1 MASLD
6 YKTLNINVGNLKVV
20 KDAAFEIAQSK
31 LSSARGNFLESF
43 ENHEV
48 TKEIEAGESSSNSS
62 GTLGGYGN
70 LFSFIGFDGS
80 DKPTEIVKNLI
91 RKIRLINK
99 SYKKTVSNG
108 VVISFSVNVP
118 PVSSFESSTPIPWA
132 SGRSWLLGIERGI
145 SGLGY
150 FVSKLGLGRSGGGA
164 QADNKIRSIS
174 YSPTRYFSSM
184 YNDFIKKI
192 KNTK

>member
-1 MASLD
+1 MATLD
-6 YKTLNINVGNLKVV
+6 YRALNINVGSLRVI
-20 KDAAFEIAQSK
+20 KDAALEIAESK
-31 LSSARGNFLESF
+31 LSSARSEFLESF

-48 TKEIEAGESSSNSS
+48 TKEIESGETSSNSS
-62 GTLGGYGN
+62 GTLGGHGN
-70 LFSFIGFDGS
+70 LFSFIGFEGS

-118 PVSSFESSTPIPWA
+118 SISNFEAVTPMPWA
-132 SGRSWLLGIERGI
+132 SGRSWLFGIERGI

-150 FVSKLGLGRSGGGA
+150 FVSRLGLGRSGGGI
-164 QADNKIRSIS
+164 QSDNKVASIS
-174 YSPTRYFSSM
+174 YSPTRYFSNM
-184 YNDFIKKI
+184 YNDFIKRI
-192 KNTK
+192 KNK